1 MGGRECDTLAE
12 LSLRRK
18 ADINWVKKGKNAR
31 KKKQN
36 VQKHGS
42 VKDYNACGKL

>member
-1 MGGRECDTLAE
+1 MEGREGDALAE
-12 LSLRRK
+12 LTLRRK
-18 ADINWVKKGKNAR
+18 ADINQAKEGENAR

-42 VKDYNACGKL
+42 VKEYNSCGKL